1 MAGAT
6 LHTHLDLCLPALLAS
21 LYLEPELA
29 EAEVRVRA
37 RVRIRVRVRVRVCEP

>member
-21 LYLEPELA
+21 LYLAPELA
-29 EAEVRVRA
+29 EAEVRLRL
-37 RVRIRVRVRVRVCEP
+37 RVRLRVRMNSTS